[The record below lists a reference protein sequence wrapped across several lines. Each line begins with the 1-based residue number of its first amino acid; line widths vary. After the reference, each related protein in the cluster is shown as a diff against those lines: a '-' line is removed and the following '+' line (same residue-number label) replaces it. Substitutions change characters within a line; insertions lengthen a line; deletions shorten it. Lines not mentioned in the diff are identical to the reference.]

1 MEGSEEKIDLDF
13 DENLTENSGNV
24 VQQDQEVPEE
34 ATTANIIG
42 DALTKVGEQVSDV
55 VETVV
60 DAGTEVVSDVVEAV
74 KEDVQE
80 PLVVPVL
87 APEQAAPL
95 TKTRKIKRPA
105 ANKPIVDLTKIAEEP
120 TVVKPKK
127 RLVKTVKRKKGTP
140 VKATTAEEWIEL
152 KKSFPHLYDV
162 DEDGN
167 FYAAPLGEDGR
178 RENTNIIRSKTFYS
192 DTTENIIGK
201 FKDRDTSE
209 EAKALDEAYASAK
222 MELRA
227 LYKEYLSAKNS
238 PTASLNAFNATLS
251 GIIDAN
257 RRVQEAEQK
266 RNAYYGLRVMVE
278 NFPERLDKYD
288 LYFNE
293 GTDGDGKVP
302 FEVSLCRRNRFPWSY
317 FYTDVKPI
325 APALEL
331 ETDQEQSGGAAVKQE
346 FTPEQLQI
354 IRSKQIAAWRA
365 SKMRH

>member
-13 DENLTENSGNV
+13 DENLTENSGNI
-24 VQQDQEVPEE
+24 VQQDQEETV
-34 ATTANIIG
+34 ANIIG

-87 APEQAAPL
+87 APEQAPL

-209 EAKALDEAYASAK
+209 EAKALDDAYSAAK
-222 MELRA
+222 VELRS
-227 LYKEYLSAKNS
+227 LYKEFISAKNS

-266 RNAYYGLRVMVE
+266 RNAYYGLRVKVE
-278 NFPERLDKYD
+278 NFKERLDKPD
-288 LYFNE
+288 LYLNH
-293 GTDGDGKVP
+293 GDDGKVP
-302 FEVSLCRRNRFPWSY
+302 FEVSMCRRNRFPWSY
-317 FYTDVKPI
+317 FYTDVKPM
-325 APALEL
+325 APVLDLE
-331 ETDQEQSGGAAVKQE
+331 EQSGGGGAAVKQE
-346 FTPEQLQI
+346 FTEEQKNI

>member
-13 DENLTENSGNV
+13 DENLTENSGSI
-24 VQQDQEVPEE
+24 VQEDQE
-34 ATTANIIG
+34 ATVANIIG

-60 DAGTEVVSDVVEAV
+60 DAGGEVVSDVVEAV

-80 PLVVPVL
+80 PLVVP
-87 APEQAAPL
+87 APAPVPL

-105 ANKPIVDLTKIAEEP
+105 ANKPIVDLTKMAEEP
-120 TVVKPKK
+120 TVIKPKK
-127 RLVKTVKRKKGTP
+127 RLVKTVKRKKSTP

-162 DEDGN
+162 DENGN
-167 FYAAPLGEDGR
+167 FYAAPLGEEGQ

-192 DTTENIIGK
+192 DTAENIIGK

-209 EAKALDEAYASAK
+209 EAKALDDAYSAAK
-222 MELRA
+222 VELRG
-227 LYKEYLSAKNS
+227 LYKEYLTAKNN
-238 PTASLNAFNATLS
+238 PTVGLNIFNATLS
-251 GIIDAN
+251 GIIEAN

-266 RNAYYGLRVMVE
+266 RNAYYGLRVKVE
-278 NFPERLDKYD
+278 NLPERLDKYE

-302 FEVSLCRRNRFPWSY
+302 FEVSMCRRNRFPWSY

-325 APALEL
+325 VPVIEL
-331 ETDQEQSGGAAVKQE
+331 DEQSGVAIAEVNKQE
-346 FTPEQLQI
+346 YTEEQKNI

-365 SKMRH
+365 SKMRF